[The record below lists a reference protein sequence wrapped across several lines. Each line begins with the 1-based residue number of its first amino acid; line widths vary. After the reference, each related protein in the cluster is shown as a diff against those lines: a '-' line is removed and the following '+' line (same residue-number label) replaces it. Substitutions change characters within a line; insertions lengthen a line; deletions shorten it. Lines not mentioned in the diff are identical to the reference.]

1 MLRDLEDAGGLI
13 SYKTEVDF
21 FENNGSSYVLHFKTQ
36 NIK

>member
-1 MLRDLEDAGGLI
+1 MLRDFEDAGGLI

-21 FENNGSSYVLHFKTQ
+21 LKIMEVVTCFTLKTQ